1 MLRSSHAGL
10 GVVLAGL
17 LLTHSTPAAAV
28 QRLWPTA
35 EQWQQLHASAS
46 TDAAWREIEATQAR
60 LADAA
65 RAQGAH
71 PLETLSTG
79 GRLRGDPVKA
89 ATETSLGDMPR
100 IQALALRYALDG
112 EHADALA
119 AGDQLAQW
127 AARNVPNGN
136 PIDET
141 GLEPAI
147 FAYRIV
153 RPTLPDAQRRAI
165 DAWMRKI
172 ADAEIGSR
180 DLKRKTATNNWHSH
194 RLKTVGM
201 IGAALDDQRLLD
213 YARTGFRQQI
223 ADNLLPDGRSIDFVE
238 RDALSYHVY
247 DLRPLVTLALLF
259 SERGE
264 DLYHW
269 RAPNGASLARSVD
282 WLLPYLRGDRSH
294 AEFVGSQ
301 VPFDKAR
308 SDNGEAGHV
317 IGAPYATEDAIPL
330 LVLAAAYDPA
340 CAGLAKHLGHGT
352 PSWRLAISTLPD
364 SKR

>member
-1 MLRSSHAGL
+1 MSRPSHALL
-10 GVVLAGL
+10 GVMLAGL
-17 LLTHSTPAAAV
+17 ALAHSAPAAAV

-35 EQWQQLHASAS
+35 EQWQRLHTSAA
-46 TDAAWREIEATQAR
+46 TDPAWRQVEAAQAR

-65 RAQGAH
+65 RTQGAH
-71 PLETLSTG
+71 PLDTLSTG
-79 GRLRGDPVKA
+79 GRLHGDPVKA
-89 ATETSLGDMPR
+89 ATEASLGDMPR

-112 EHADALA
+112 ERADALA

-153 RPTLPDAQRRAI
+153 RPALPDAQRRAI
-165 DAWMRKI
+165 DAWMRRI

-201 IGAALDDQRLLD
+201 IGAALDDTRLLD

-282 WLLPYLRGDRSH
+282 WLLPYLRGERSH

-317 IGAPYATEDAIPL
+317 IGTPYAAEGAESL

-340 CAGLAKHLGHGT
+340 CARLAQQLGHGT

-364 SKR
+364 SPR

>member
-1 MLRSSHAGL
+1 MGVPDNASSRLKPLLQKPPSLVGRYTHLTTAIGDEQFDARAAGHQHALLPDHAALPLTPTAATTRDERVHPGYSAATRAIPRSPHGAYSRPTPLAHLVLEIAMPRPSHAVL

-17 LLTHSTPAAAV
+17 ALTHTTPAAAV
-28 QRLWPTA
+28 KRLWPTPD
-35 EQWQQLHASAS
+35 QWQRLHASSA
-46 TDAAWREIEATQAR
+46 TDPAWRAIEAAQAR

-71 PLETLSTG
+71 PLDNLSTG
-79 GRLRGDPVKA
+79 GRLHGDPVKA

-100 IQALALRYALDG
+100 IQALALRFALQG
-112 EHADALA
+112 ERADALA

-127 AARNVPNGN
+127 AAHNVPNGN

-153 RPTLPDAQRRAI
+153 RPALPDAQRRAI
-165 DAWMRKI
+165 DAWMRRI

-201 IGAALDDQRLLD
+201 IGAALDDTRLLD
-213 YARTGFRQQI
+213 YARAGFRQQI

-247 DLRPLVTLALLF
+247 D
-259 SERGE
+259 
-264 DLYHW
+264 
-269 RAPNGASLARSVD
+269 
-282 WLLPYLRGDRSH
+282 
-294 AEFVGSQ
+294 
-301 VPFDKAR
+301 
-308 SDNGEAGHV
+308 
-317 IGAPYATEDAIPL
+317 
-330 LVLAAAYDPA
+330 
-340 CAGLAKHLGHGT
+340 
-352 PSWRLAISTLPD
+352 
-364 SKR
+364 